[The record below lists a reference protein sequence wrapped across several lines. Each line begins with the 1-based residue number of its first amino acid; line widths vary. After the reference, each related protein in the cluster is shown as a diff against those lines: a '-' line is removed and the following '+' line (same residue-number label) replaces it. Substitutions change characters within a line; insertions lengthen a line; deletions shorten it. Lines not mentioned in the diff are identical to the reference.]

1 MASPLRAALAAALA
15 IGLLGAATAA
25 SADVLVN
32 ATTQRDN
39 KADHDKWKKT
49 EPAAKTAKLSSDD
62 DDDDAPAVKTE
73 ARLSAKHKNE
83 LNGHLRLGDW

>member
-1 MASPLRAALAAALA
+1 MASRLRAALAAAFA
-15 IGLLGAATAA
+15 VSLLGAATAA

-49 EPAAKTAKLSSDD
+49 EPSAKSTKSSSEGDEDDTSTVKTEAKLSS
-62 DDDDAPAVKTE
+62 
-73 ARLSAKHKNE
+73 RHKNE
-83 LNGHLRLGDW
+83 LNGHLHLGDW